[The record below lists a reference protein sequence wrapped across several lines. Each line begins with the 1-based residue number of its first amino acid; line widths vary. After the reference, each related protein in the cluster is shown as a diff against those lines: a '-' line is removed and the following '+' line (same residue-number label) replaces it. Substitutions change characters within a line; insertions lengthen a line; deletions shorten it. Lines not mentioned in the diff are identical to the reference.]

1 MSPEQFLRTVYLGD
15 RACQSI
21 CLEGWK
27 KEIKIKVDCISRVRG
42 QAWDFYTDEDIYEG
56 FLVFEN
62 VQSFKFDPPGFF
74 PNDWIEP
81 VSVSSLNSDDTQW
94 EIVLSLGAVNDKG
107 ESQDVLLHL
116 VAESVSIESA
126 EGLRVRG

>member
-1 MSPEQFLRTVYLGD
+1 MNPEQFLKTVYLGD

-21 CLEGWK
+21 SLEGWK
-27 KEIKIKVDCISRVRG
+27 KEIKIKVDCISRVRE
-42 QAWDFYTDEDIYEG
+42 QTWNFYIDEDIHEG

-62 VQSFKFDPPGFF
+62 VQGFKFEPPGFL

-81 VSVSSLNSDDTQW
+81 VSVNSLNPDETQW

-107 ESQDVLLHL
+107 ESQNVLLHL
-116 VAESVSIESA
+116 VAECVSIESTD
-126 EGLRVRG
+126 GVRIRS

>member
-1 MSPEQFLRTVYLGD
+1 MSPDQFLKTVYLGD

-21 CLEGWK
+21 ALEGWK
-27 KEIKIKVDCISRVRG
+27 KEIKINVDCISRVRG
-42 QAWDFYTDEDIYEG
+42 PTWNFYTDEDIKEG

-62 VQSFKFDPPGFF
+62 VQGFKFEPPGFL

-81 VSVSSLNSDDTQW
+81 VSVNSLNPEGTQW
-94 EIVLSLGAVNDKG
+94 GIVLSLGAVNDKG

-126 EGLRVRG
+126 EGLRVRS